1 MHLNKYAGFREWLD
15 KARKSDLGALIDPEA
30 YRMLV
35 AQGLDGV
42 KGKAEEISRSAG
54 EKFGQA
60 ASDKAKQSAGDVTRA
75 YADEAK
81 KHVPDLVEAGS
92 EAVQKQV
99 PKFMMTLRN
108 EADKHMPEMVNNAT
122 TAAINSATTGDNK
135 KKLDELGRSVGDSAM
150 SGALNNKQ
158 LQQWM
163 FRAGGGLAGALLLSS
178 FMKNKSLAWLL
189 GLVGGG
195 LAGNYVHSNWKG
207 DWGKTWDSMKSR
219 WGSK

>member
-1 MHLNKYAGFREWLD
+1 MSKKLTEDQVGKSYYRVAIRGLNKEAKLD
-15 KARKSDLGALIDPEA
+15 FGPVTINGRPVEDVYNDAVDGTTNRVMRNVNNSIPRLVETGAEA
-30 YRMLV
+30 V
-35 AQGLDGV
+35 KKQIPGV
-42 KGKAEEISRSAG
+42 TNAVKAELPGVITAT
-54 EKFGQA
+54 K
-60 ASDKAKQSAGDVTRA
+60 
-75 YADEAK
+75 DE
-81 KHVPDLVEAGS
+81 V
-92 EAVQKQV
+92 
-99 PKFMMTLRN
+99 N
-108 EADKHMPEMVNNAT
+108 KHMPEMVNNAT

-135 KKLDELGRSVGDSAM
+135 KKLDELGRSVGDNAM

-207 DWGKTWDSMKSR
+207 GWGKTWDSMKSR